1 MDRRSLSAQ
10 IVLTSVGFRVR
21 RPGRSSYGRCRR
33 RWTRRSSCA
42 SRPRPRGS
50 SATWT
55 TPPKWCAPGP
65 LRSRA
70 RRRSSADAVQV
81 EIRAA
86 VAEVL
91 ESGNGSGKQ
100 WWRGGRGK
108 ENRSPRAAESPAAE
122 GQEPVRNKPLPTESI
137 SALIMLLLA
146 GTGGGSTAPLGRR
159 RRRQWAVTQRRRR
172 VHSGGWAPPGG
183 RGRAWDPVHGHVH
196 RIIPPSPRHARAA

>member
-1 MDRRSLSAQ
+1 M
-10 IVLTSVGFRVR
+10 R

-33 RWTRRSSCA
+33 RWMRRLSCA
-42 SRPRPRGS
+42 SRPRPRGN

-65 LRSRA
+65 LRFCPRL
-70 RRRSSADAVQV
+70 RSSADAAVCKHVQV

-91 ESGNGSGKQ
+91 ESGNSSGKQ

-122 GQEPVRNKPLPTESI
+122 GQEPVRNKRLPPEPIPCAHYAVVGRHWRRQCRPPRPPRPPPS
-137 SALIMLLLA
+137 
-146 GTGGGSTAPLGRR
+146 TGGHPATPTSP
-159 RRRQWAVTQRRRR
+159 QRRLGTARR
-172 VHSGGWAPPGG
+172 TRSSLGSCTWPRASHHSP
-183 RGRAWDPVHGHVH
+183 
-196 RIIPPSPRHARAA
+196 IARARSSCVRRTSSP